1 MDVAIRCRCGALRG
15 TLHQG
20 ASSPGFRVV
29 CYCDDCQ
36 AFARFLGDEDS
47 VLDANGGTD
56 ILQLS
61 PARLRLAEGA
71 DRLACARVTA
81 KGPYRWYTSC
91 CRTPIGNTL
100 PTARIPFLG
109 LINACV
115 DTGGRSLDEVL
126 GPVSARVMAK
136 FAVGRLPTRDAQEAF
151 SIAHVLRLLVSM
163 LRWRLRGDH
172 KRSPFFDNATG
183 EPVAAPRR
191 IEPGYGAPSND

>member
-15 TLHQG
+15 TLRQD

-36 AFARFLGDEDS
+36 AFARFLGDADF

-61 PARLRLAEGA
+61 PARLELTEGT

-81 KGPYRWYTSC
+81 KGPLRWYASC

-100 PTARIPFLG
+100 PTFQVPFLG
-109 LINACV
+109 LINACI

-126 GPVSARVMAK
+126 GPVSARFMAQ
-136 FAVGRLPTRDAQEAF
+136 FAKGRLSTRDAQAPY
-151 SIAHVLRLLVSM
+151 SIAHVLRLVVSM

-172 KRSPFFDNATG
+172 KRSPFSDAATA
-183 EPVAAPRR
+183 EPVAAAQK
-191 IEPGYGAPSND
+191 IESR